1 MDMKN
6 GVKALFQNG
15 DKSVGTFFELGS
27 TAGVQCLALA
37 GFDYIIIDLEHGPF
51 DPAMAADFVRAAKL
65 HGTVPFAR
73 VQGLE
78 RPDILKLLDVGA
90 MGLIIPAVKTA
101 EQVRRIVEYGKYRPL
116 GERGLAGA
124 AGSDFWMAECASMG
138 LPAYLAHANSET
150 MLIPQCET
158 LECLEELDAIA
169 SIPGVD
175 GIFVG
180 PMDLSSAMGIPGQVE
195 APVFREA
202 LRRIQRVCAAHG
214 KFSMI
219 FAGNPEAAR
228 DYLALG
234 YDSVTCGMDAMTLI
248 AACRDLVR
256 QVRG

>member
-1 MDMKN
+1 MKN

-37 GFDYIIIDLEHGPF
+37 GFDYVIIDLEHGPF
-51 DPAMAADFVRAAKL
+51 NPAMTADFVRAAKL

-73 VQGLE
+73 VQSLE

-124 AGSDFWMAECASMG
+124 AGSDFWMEECARMG
-138 LPAYLAHANSET
+138 LSAYLAHVNNET

-158 LECLEELDAIA
+158 LECLEDLETIV

-180 PMDLSSAMGIPGQVE
+180 PMDLSSAMGIPGQLQ
-195 APVFREA
+195 APEFQEA
-202 LRRIQRVCAAHG
+202 LRRIRRICAEHG

-219 FAGNPEAAR
+219 FAGSVQAAKS
-228 DYLALG
+228 YLEMG
-234 YDSVTCGMDAMTLI
+234 YDSVTYGMDAMTLI
-248 AACRDLVR
+248 AACRDIVSQIR
-256 QVRG
+256 A